1 MHTLYL
7 LQHAPPPPPLP
18 HPHLTKTENKVK
30 FNAVCTENVHLDV
43 HLDARLVLS
52 KIFNQRRLMAKPVE

>member
-1 MHTLYL
+1 MHTLHL
-7 LQHAPPPPPLP
+7 LQHAPPPP
-18 HPHLTKTENKVK
+18 HLTKTEEIRR
-30 FNAVCTENVHLDV
+30 FNAVFTENVHLDV